1 MLRGLTMTP
10 EEIQLEMARE
20 QAIAKHGKRFI
31 TLRLIDNG
39 KNRIQGAI
47 VLHAQPYLNS
57 ITNITEFHFEE
68 RGGPLEFKIDEF
80 KGGFYCRMLDCEHN
94 RKFLASMYGTGY
106 WAIED
111 QNVDEEI
118 KAEAEKIAERMV
130 KIKPINVNKI
140 KTMSD
145 DQLTAEMA
153 RIQQE
158 SARRTLLK
166 QKVQGVIK
174 ESEIIEPTE
183 ETEPIKE
190 EIKKPEDTKP
200 APETPKESDP
210 VQHAG
215 PKKPGRPKLVT
226 VE

>member
-1 MLRGLTMTP
+1 MLRSLTMTP
-10 EEIQLEMARE
+10 DQIQLEMARE

-31 TLRLIDNG
+31 TLRLVDTG

-47 VLHAQPYLNS
+47 VLHATPYLNT

-68 RGGPLEFKIDEF
+68 RGGPLEFKSDEF

-94 RKFLASMYGTGY
+94 RKFLASMYETGY

-111 QNVDEEI
+111 QKVNEEVGI
-118 KAEAEKIAERMV
+118 EAVGIRERMI
-130 KIKPINVNKI
+130 KIKPVNVNKM
-140 KTMSD
+140 KTMTD

-158 SARRTLLK
+158 SARRTLVK
-166 QKVQGVIK
+166 QKAQGIIK
-174 ESEIIEPTE
+174 ESEVIEPIE
-183 ETEPIKE
+183 EPEKE
-190 EIKKPEDTKP
+190 EIKEPEDTS
-200 APETPKESDP
+200 APEVPA
-210 VQHAG
+210 Q
-215 PKKPGRPKLVT
+215 KPRPGKRKLVE